1 MQLGRII
8 EITETKLGNKYFYT
22 DLGEQE
28 KTINVKIYLVPES
41 MSESRIS
48 VQTWYHGEP
57 EPVPECKVKDS
68 RLLAEYSLSIEED
81 SMVKFICNE
90 LKEV

>member
-1 MQLGRII
+1 MKLGRII

-28 KTINVKIYLVPES
+28 KTINAKIYLVPES
-41 MSESRIS
+41 MSENRIS
-48 VQTWYHGEP
+48 VQTWHYGEA

-68 RLLAEYSLSIEED
+68 KLLAEYRLSVDNDIQLRYLC
-81 SMVKFICNE
+81 KE
-90 LKEV
+90 LN